1 MERNAFE
8 LLVVIC
14 HISYLRLN
22 LFFVC
27 IFLSMILE
35 QLVDFV
41 ELVLAND
48 TFKLLLLLE
57 ESSLVLGLE

>member
-1 MERNAFE
+1 
-8 LLVVIC
+8 
-14 HISYLRLN
+14 
-22 LFFVC
+22 
-27 IFLSMILE
+27 MILE

-57 ESSLVLGLE
+57 ESSLVLGLEWRGTYSQKNLPTGWSSCCVGGFFRASA